1 MTSAFNQDGS
11 CAGGVVLLHGIARS
25 ARSRR
30 RMQVALETAGFAT
43 LNLDYQSRA
52 KSLQALVADISPAIT
67 GFASRIDGPMHFVA
81 HSMSGLLA
89 RAYPNIRCC
98 APGASF
104 CSARP
109 TMAARSPT
117 AFGACRHPRRR
128 QGAAARI
135 GQDRL
140 RRGDRACEGA
150 GCLNRAA
157 AGGVVPGA
165 LAAQQAL
172 SPPRMRGSITPVLV
186 ACAVT
191 SQRPI
196 EHRPVV
202 QVLLRSMGPRFRAAG
217 TTAETKEGAHQAP
230 SSHSTASRSAI
241 SRSCNASPCPA

>member
-104 CSARP
+104 CSARQQWQRDRRP
-109 TMAARSPT
+109 LSGPADIRVVDKVPLLGSGKTDYV
-117 AFGACRHPRRR
+117 GAT
-128 QGAAARI
+128 
-135 GQDRL
+135 
-140 RRGDRACEGA
+140 
-150 GCLNRAA
+150 
-157 AGGVVPGA
+157 A
-165 LAAQQAL
+165 LAKE
-172 SPPRMRGSITPVLV
+172 LV
-186 ACAVT
+186 ASTV
-191 SQRPI
+191 PL
-196 EHRPVV
+196 
-202 QVLLRSMGPRFRAAG
+202 QVP
-217 TTAETKEGAHQAP
+217 
-230 SSHSTASRSAI
+230 
-241 SRSCNASPCPA
+241 